1 MAAVISDL
9 LVTLF
14 VAAFGVVLGWFVR
27 ALLYGGNPG
36 RELAGATDPEIARA
50 KEVLARLREVAAS
63 VAADVGQHSQRVER
77 INEELNASNTAD
89 PEAVVGAVAKLL
101 QTNRQMQ
108 HQLASAE
115 VRLQDQARQIESQTT
130 AALTDALTGLA
141 NRRALD
147 DSLARRLA
155 DFQRLRQT
163 FWMMMLDVDHFKRF
177 NDMHGHQAGDE
188 VLRGVARVLLATAPK
203 PDLVARY
210 GGEELVVLFTG
221 PANAATQKA
230 TAIREAIDEA
240 RFRFEGV
247 ELHVTVS
254 VGLAEIASG
263 EDAAGL
269 IRRADAALYT
279 SKKSGRNCAH
289 WHDGREIRRIGGDV
303 RQTPPAGA
311 QQAQAPL
318 PAAKR
323 AKPPCHTQTNTASHT
338 APPKPAAPPHC
349 ARPAALPEPET
360 TAEAEE
366 PQFQPQ
372 PGLANRT
379 AFCTM
384 VSSQLAEWRRGGAT
398 PTILLLQVDRFAEI
412 TSRGDH
418 QLGNQVLRSVTA
430 CLTATLR
437 EMNMVAHYDEAV
449 FAAILPDAE
458 SLAALRLAERLRAEV
473 SRCVVQ
479 TEAGP
484 LPLTASVGG
493 AEALVT
499 DDGTN
504 LLRRAAEALDAAVRS
519 GGNAC
524 YFHNGQWS
532 ETAAAALE
540 KAGVAPTT

>member
-14 VAAFGVVLGWFVR
+14 VATFGIALGWLWR
-27 ALLYGGNPG
+27 AVAHRDKPG
-36 RELAGATDPEIARA
+36 RRLAAAMDPEIRRA
-50 KEVLARLREVAAS
+50 KEILGRLREVAAS
-63 VAADVGQHSQRVER
+63 VAADVGQHSQQVER

-89 PEAVVGAVAKLL
+89 TEAVVGAVAKLL

-115 VRLQDQARQIESQTT
+115 ERLQDQARQIECQTT

-147 DSLARRLA
+147 DSLARRVA
-155 DFQRLRQT
+155 DFQRLRQP

-177 NDMHGHQAGDE
+177 NDTHGHQAGDE
-188 VLRGVARVLLATAPK
+188 VLRGVARVLRANAQK
-203 PDLVARY
+203 SDLVARY
-210 GGEELVVLFTG
+210 GGEELVVVFNGSLS
-221 PANAATQKA
+221 AATQKA
-230 TAIREAIDEA
+230 TAIRQAIDNA
-240 RFRFEGV
+240 RFHFEGV

-269 IRRADAALYT
+269 MRRSDEALYT
-279 SKKSGRNCAH
+279 SKNSGRNCAH
-289 WHDGREIRRIGGDV
+289 WHDGREIRRIGET
-303 RQTPPAGA
+303 RPAPPAAPQQPTAACGVTRVKPPC
-311 QQAQAPL
+311 QAQAS
-318 PAAKR
+318 AAPR
-323 AKPPCHTQTNTASHT
+323 T
-338 APPKPAAPPHC
+338 APPKPALSPLATRTASAPE
-349 ARPAALPEPET
+349 PAAP
-360 TAEAEE
+360 AEIEE

-398 PTILLLQVDRFAEI
+398 PTILLLQVDHFQDFA
-412 TSRGDH
+412 SRGDH
-418 QLGNQVLRSVTA
+418 QLTNLVLRSVTA
-430 CLTATLR
+430 CLTATLK
-437 EMNMVAHYDEAV
+437 EMEMVAHYDEAI
-449 FAAILPDAE
+449 FAVILPDAE
-458 SLAALRLAERLRAEV
+458 PATAVRVAERLRTEIGRCAVQAEG
-473 SRCVVQ
+473 
-479 TEAGP
+479 GP

-493 AEALVT
+493 AEALST

-504 LLRRAAEALDAAVRS
+504 LLRRTAEALDAAVRS
-519 GGNAC
+519 GGNAS

-540 KAGVAPTT
+540 RAASAPAT